1 MLLPAVMVTRPSLD
15 DVFEK
20 KDGVTN
26 GEKEVPGSQDN
37 HKDPAVETQS
47 TDDSSPDS
55 VELAR
60 RIPDRPV
67 VGARKSKSLGDMLS
81 FTRGSYLNLH
91 TTVFSNPVG
100 HFQKSNTQESY
111 TLIETMNTSILI

>member
-1 MLLPAVMVTRPSLD
+1 MVTRPSLD

-20 KDGVTN
+20 KDDVTN
-26 GEKEVPGSQDN
+26 GDKEVPGSQDN

-47 TDDSSPDS
+47 TDESSPDS

-91 TTVFSNPVG
+91 TTVFQIPSAI
-100 HFQKSNTQESY
+100 FKSQTPKNL
-111 TLIETMNTSILI
+111 TLLLKL